1 MRPTTTPRL
10 AAALQC
16 GLLAA
21 LLIFAAGCDSG
32 PGESLYDP
40 DPTTN
45 PDPAV
50 TAVSPDPSEIVLAGI
65 DEVTLT
71 GTNFSAN
78 ASENLVY
85 FDDVR
90 AEVVEASPTQLR
102 VKAPNF
108 PSPELQIRVAVLGAE
123 NYSNLVPYRLV
134 SAVVPFG
141 DLGMADEPTGIGSD
155 DLGNAYVSIFSE
167 GSSVGID
174 RFTPDGERSDYF
186 STTFP
191 WSDLAVGPD
200 GALYGVRGV
209 QAVFRLPE
217 GMAQQ
222 TYQVVTGSARLGA
235 LTFGPTGA
243 LWTGSREGGLFRVAP
258 GGGSFDQFD
267 LPGNIRDLV
276 VFDGALYVAVTQD
289 NVSRVVRFPIDSNG
303 DLGEAETY
311 VDVTATFAAEARALA
326 FAQDGTLF
334 IGTDAGGFIDLEE
347 RNPVV
352 VVLPDGSTEVLYPG
366 VLGPEQSSTFVQIR
380 SFAWDADTGLYAIRR
395 FEIRGQETEIFFD
408 LVRIET
414 RKMGA

>member
-10 AAALQC
+10 AVLQC

-40 DPTTN
+40 DPTTR

-50 TAVSPDPSEIVLAGI
+50 TAVSPAPTEIVLAGI

-71 GTNFSAN
+71 GTNFSAT

-85 FDDVR
+85 FNDVR
-90 AEVVEASPTQLR
+90 AEILEASPTALR
-102 VKAPNF
+102 VKAPNV
-108 PSPELQIRVAVLGAE
+108 PLPDLEIRVAVLGAE

-134 SAVVPFG
+134 SAVEPLAEIG
-141 DLGMADEPTGIGSD
+141 AREEPTGFGAD
-155 DLGNAYVSIFSE
+155 DMGNAYASMFSE

-174 RFTPDGERSDYF
+174 RFSPEGERSDYF
-186 STTFP
+186 TTTFP
-191 WSDLAVGPD
+191 WSDLEVGPD

-222 TYQVVTGSARLGA
+222 TYQVVTGSARLSS
-235 LTFGPTGA
+235 LDFGPNGA
-243 LWTGSREGGLFRVAP
+243 LWSGSREGNVYRVAP

-267 LPGNIRDLV
+267 LPGNIQDLV

-303 DLGEAETY
+303 DLDEAETY
-311 VDVTATFAAEARALA
+311 IDVTATFAVEARALA

-334 IGTDAGGFIDLEE
+334 IGTDGGGFSVVEE

-352 VVLPDGSTEVLYPG
+352 IVLPDGSSEVLYPG
-366 VLGPEQSSTFVQIR
+366 VLGPAVSTTSVEIR
-380 SFAWDADTGLYAIRR
+380 GFAWDASTGLYAIRR
-395 FEIRGQETEIFFD
+395 FETRGQVIEIFFD